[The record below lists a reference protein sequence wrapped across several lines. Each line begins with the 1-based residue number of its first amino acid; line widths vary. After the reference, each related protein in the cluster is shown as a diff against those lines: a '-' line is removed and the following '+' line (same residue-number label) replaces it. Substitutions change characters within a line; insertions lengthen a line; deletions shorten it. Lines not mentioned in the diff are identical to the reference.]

1 MRNFSENRWL
11 AVLLLAAALPASG
24 QIYNR
29 NLIVNGDAEAGPAAR
44 TTSDAQIANVPSWTV
59 SGSFSVGTYGGDGF
73 LQAGDFGPV
82 NRGKQMFWGG
92 PGNKRSTAVQ
102 TVDLSAAAADIDAGK
117 VKYYLAGYLGWLYGS
132 YDTINQLSLKLELQ
146 DASGADLLTA
156 TAVGPTE
163 ADLSVPAGL
172 LPRTASGGVPA
183 NTRKAKV
190 TIDLYLPISGNAT
203 NYYAAD
209 NISLVVAAD
218 PMMGVNQLVNGNAE
232 TDPGNTDNG
241 SQVQGWNADTNFA
254 EWQYGDYKMPTKTDP
269 GPSDRGKYFFSCP
282 SSHSQCRAYQN
293 IDFSS
298 VAKQVDAGAVTYT
311 LSGWLGG
318 DTNYPDNADL
328 TVQFYD
334 ASAKALGNLVRVGP
348 VTNADRKGQRGL
360 AYSESGGTLPAG
372 ARSAQVNLYFHK
384 LGPVTDNLD
393 AFADDIVFQLDSMQ
407 ILTVVN
413 GASSMAGAVAPGEFV
428 AIYGTSLGPAAGVG
442 GNSKGLGGVHAIF
455 NGIEAWLTYASASQ
469 INALVPYGVGSK
481 ADVVVQY
488 NGNKSNTFPLAVTAV
503 APGIFT
509 QQYGAGQ
516 VWAVNNDGTFNSPS
530 NPVARGGWVAF
541 WATGQGAVS
550 PGGVDGETISGS
562 KSVVMP
568 VKVGIGSL
576 SLDPLWTGLIYTGEM
591 QVNVSIPAN
600 APTGNVPLAITMG
613 TAASRTDA
621 TISIK

>member
-1 MRNFSENRWL
+1 MPTLLRNRWR
-11 AVLLLAAALPASG
+11 AVLLLAAALPAHS

-29 NLIVNGDAEAGPAAR
+29 NLIVNGDAEAGPTAR
-44 TTSDAQIANVPSWTV
+44 TTSDAQITNVPSWTI
-59 SGSFSVGTYGGDGF
+59 SGSFSVGAYGGDGF
-73 LQAGDFGPV
+73 LQSGDFGPMS
-82 NRGKQMFWGG
+82 RGKQMFWGG
-92 PGNKRSTAVQ
+92 PGNKRATAVQ

-117 VKYYLAGYLGWLYGS
+117 VKYYLSGYLGWSYGS
-132 YDTINQLSLKLELQ
+132 YDTINQISLKLELQ

-156 TAVGPTE
+156 TAAGPTE

-209 NISLVVAAD
+209 NISLVLATD

-232 TDPGNTDNG
+232 TDPGNTDG
-241 SQVQGWNADTNFA
+241 YPVPGWNADTNFVQ
-254 EWQYGDYKMPTKTDP
+254 WQYGDYKMPAKTDP

-282 SSHSQCRAYQN
+282 SSHTQCRAYQN
-293 IDFSS
+293 IDFTSA
-298 VAKQVDAGAVTYT
+298 AKQVDAGVVTYT

-334 ASAKALGNLVRVGP
+334 AAAKALGGVVRVGP
-348 VTNADRKGQRGL
+348 VTQANRNGQRGL
-360 AYSESGGTLPAG
+360 VYSESGGTLPTG

-393 AFADDIVFQLDSMQ
+393 AFADNILFQLDSMQ

-413 GASSMAGAVAPGEFV
+413 GASSVTGAVAPGEFV
-428 AIYGTSLGPAAGVG
+428 AIYGTSLGPSA
-442 GNSKGLGGVHAIF
+442 GLGGTAKGLANVHATF
-455 NGIEAWLTYASASQ
+455 NGIEAYLTYASASQ

-481 ADVVVQY
+481 ADVVVKY
-488 NGNKSNTFPLAVTAV
+488 NGNTSNTFPLAVTTA

-516 VWAVNNDGTFNSPS
+516 VWALNNDYTFNSS
-530 NPVARGGWVAF
+530 ANPVARGGWVAF

-550 PGGVDGETISGS
+550 PAGVDGETITDP
-562 KSVVMP
+562 KNVVIP
-568 VKVGIGSL
+568 VKVTVGTITQ
-576 SLDPLWTGLIYTGEM
+576 DPLFALLTFTGEV
-591 QVNVSIPAN
+591 QIAVAIPAN
-600 APTGNVPLAITMG
+600 APTGNVPLSITMG
-613 TAASRTDA
+613 SAASRTDA
-621 TISIK
+621 TIAIK

>member
-1 MRNFSENRWL
+1 
-11 AVLLLAAALPASG
+11 V
-24 QIYNR
+24 
-29 NLIVNGDAEAGPAAR
+29 
-44 TTSDAQIANVPSWTV
+44 TNVPSWTV

-73 LQAGDFGPV
+73 LGTGDFGPV

-92 PGNKRSTAVQ
+92 PGNKRSIAVQ

-117 VKYYLAGYLGWLYGS
+117 VKYYLSGYLGWLYGS
-132 YDTINQLSLKLELQ
+132 YDTINQISLKLELQ

-163 ADLSVPAGL
+163 ADITSVAGGL

-183 NTRKAKV
+183 NTRKAKI

-209 NISLVVAAD
+209 NISLVLTTD

-232 TDPGNTDNG
+232 TDPGNTENG
-241 SQVQGWNADTNFA
+241 SQVQGWNADTNFS
-254 EWQYGDYKMPTKTDP
+254 EWQYGDYKMPAKTDP

-298 VAKQVDAGAVTYT
+298 VAKQVDAGVVTYT

-318 DTNYPDNADL
+318 DTNYPDYADL

-334 ASAKALGNLVRVGP
+334 ASAKALGSAVKVSAPNRNGV
-348 VTNADRKGQRGL
+348 RGL
-360 AYSESGGTLPAG
+360 GYSESGGTLPTG

-384 LGPVTDNLD
+384 VGPVTDNLD
-393 AFADDIVFQLDSMQ
+393 AFADNIVFQLDSMQ

-413 GASSMAGAVAPGEFV
+413 GASSVAGAVAPGEFV
-428 AIYGTSLGPAAGVG
+428 AIYGTSLGPSAGVG
-442 GNSKGLGGVHAIF
+442 GMTKGLGNVHATF
-455 NGIEAWLTYASASQ
+455 NGIEAFLTYASNSQ

-481 ADVVVQY
+481 ADVVVKY
-488 NGNKSNTFPLAVTAV
+488 NGNTSNTFPLAVTTA

-516 VWAVNNDGTFNSPS
+516 IWAVNNDYTFNSPT
-530 NPVARGGWVAF
+530 NPVARGGWVAL
-541 WATGQGAVS
+541 WVTGQGAVS
-550 PGGVDGETISGS
+550 PAGVDGEIITTA
-562 KSVVMP
+562 KTVALP
-568 VKVGIGSL
+568 VKVGIGTMTV
-576 SLDPLWTGLIYTGEM
+576 DAAWTGLIYTGEM
-591 QVNVSIPAN
+591 QVNVAIPAN
-600 APTGNVPLAITMG
+600 APTGNVPLVVTMG
-613 TAASRTDA
+613 SASSRTDA
-621 TISIK
+621 TIAIK